1 MPADDSRAAHRMHL
15 TWIRSRT
22 VRTVCRTPRCRVRP
36 AGDPERPSPMA
47 ILYRDPAAPE
57 PDPVYVVNPT
67 DAPLAALLAPEAP
80 PWAAA
85 ASIKWGPARY
95 CTRFRAL
102 WTTSGLA
109 LRFDCTDDGPWH
121 TMSRRDDHL
130 WEEEV
135 VEIFID
141 PTGQG
146 RDYAEV
152 EISPANVVC
161 DLIVRTPWPSLA
173 SDAAWTWPGLDSRV
187 VATPS
192 GPSGSG
198 MTWTALAR
206 LPWEGVGALGPAA
219 GLRVPPRVGDAWRAN
234 LFRIKRPHGPAEPER
249 DAVYAA
255 WSVPEGPSFH
265 VPASFRPLVFAGPLA
280 GVG

>member
-1 MPADDSRAAHRMHL
+1 MAELFRAGAGLPADAAYPAH
-15 TWIRSRT
+15 TT
-22 VRTVCRTPRCRVRP
+22 VLP
-36 AGDPERPSPMA
+36 AGRLFDA
-47 ILYRDPAAPE
+47 GDAAW
-57 PDPVYVVNPT
+57 
-67 DAPLAALLAPEAP
+67 LAVPRVT
-80 PWAAA
+80 
-85 ASIKWGPARY
+85 WGPPRY
-95 CTRFRAL
+95 RTTFRAV
-102 WTTSGLA
+102 WDDLA
-109 LRFDCTDDGPWH
+109 LWVRFDARDDRPWH
-121 TMSRRDDHL
+121 TRTRRDDRL

-173 SDAAWTWPGLDSRV
+173 SDAAWTWTGLDSRV
-187 VATPS
+187 VAAPPGS
-192 GPSGSG
+192 GESG
-198 MTWTALAR
+198 MTWTAMAR

-219 GLRVPPRVGDAWRAN
+219 GGRVPPRVGDVWRVN
-234 LFRIKRPHGPAEPER
+234 LFRIKRPRGPAEPER

-280 GVG
+280 GTS